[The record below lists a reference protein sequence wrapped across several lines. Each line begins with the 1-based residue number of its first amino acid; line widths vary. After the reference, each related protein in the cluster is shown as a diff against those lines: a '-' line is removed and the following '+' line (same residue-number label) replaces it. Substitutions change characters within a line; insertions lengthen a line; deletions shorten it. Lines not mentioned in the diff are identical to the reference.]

1 MCVCACRNVYIY
13 VCVCMCVCMCI
24 FMCVCVCIYVRV
36 CIFVCVHVCIYV
48 YVCVCVCLLV
58 LWFYHML
65 FRWTSHSRLDYPMN
79 RCVRDSGLLW
89 LDFQSLGSRTWLLGL
104 GLWCSADQS
113 CYRDY
118 RLMLFG
124 VCWVGRGEE

>member
-1 MCVCACRNVYIY
+1 
-13 VCVCMCVCMCI
+13 
-24 FMCVCVCIYVRV
+24 MCVCV
-36 CIFVCVHVCIYV
+36 FVVLCVYA
-48 YVCVCVCLLV
+48 CLSYGFITCGSAGPLTT
-58 LWFYHML
+58 LY
-65 FRWTSHSRLDYPMN
+65 RLDYPMN

-113 CYRDY
+113 CYRDS